1 MKSMLCSFLAL
12 AVFPSA
18 LLALSPLSPETDWA
32 QWRGPLYNGTS
43 PRANPPTTWSESQN
57 VKWKFKIPGFGSS
70 SPIVWKNQVFILTA
84 IPSGKKVE
92 PAPEAPAPEAP
103 QGGGGR
109 GRSEKPDESY
119 QFVVISVDR
128 ETGKLLWQKT
138 AKEMVPHEGHH
149 KDHGFA
155 SSSPVTD
162 GKHLYVSFGS
172 RGLFCYDLAG
182 NLKWDT
188 DLGDMQTRN
197 SFGEGSSPAL
207 YGNTLVVSWD
217 HEGEDFI
224 VALDKNTGKE
234 LWRQKR
240 DEPTNWSTPLIIKH
254 DGVEQVI
261 VSSTNRI
268 RSYELA
274 TGKVIWE
281 CGGMTTNVIPTPI
294 SDFGM
299 LYAISGF
306 RGAALLAIKLGGSGD
321 LTDKADAIAWRHA
334 KGTPYVPSAML
345 SGERY
350 YFYSGNMGVLSC
362 FNAKTGVPYYEAQRV
377 EGLMGGVYA
386 SPVAAAGRVYLVG
399 RDGKTVVIKDAD
411 TLEAIAT
418 NTLDDKFDAS
428 AAIAGKSLF
437 LRGHEYLYC
446 LEETN

>member
-1 MKSMLCSFLAL
+1 MKPIPFSLLLL
-12 AVFPSA
+12 AVLTISVSA
-18 LLALSPLSPETDWA
+18 KEPLPPQTDWA
-32 QWRGPLYNGTS
+32 QWRGPAFNGTA
-43 PRANPPTTWSESQN
+43 PGATPPATWSESQN

-92 PAPEAPAPEAP
+92 APTAPEPPEENQP
-103 QGGGGR
+103 GGR
-109 GRSEKPDESY
+109 RRSEKPDETY

-138 AKEMVPHEGHH
+138 AKEILPHEGHH

-162 GKHLYVSFGS
+162 GQHLYVSFGS
-172 RGLFCYDLAG
+172 RGLFCFDLAG
-182 NLKWDT
+182 NLKWEK

-207 YGNTLVVSWD
+207 HGNTLVINWD

-224 VALDKNTGKE
+224 VAMDKNSGKE

-268 RSYELA
+268 RSYELS

-294 SDFGM
+294 ADFGM
-299 LYAISGF
+299 VYALSGF
-306 RGAALLAIKLGGSGD
+306 RGAALLAIKLGGTGD
-321 LTDKADAIAWRHA
+321 LTDKPEAITWRHA
-334 KGTPYVPSAML
+334 KATPYVPSAVL
-345 SGERY
+345 SGERL
-350 YFYSGNMGVLSC
+350 YFFSGNMGILSC
-362 FNAKTGVPYYEAQRV
+362 FNAKTGQPYYEAQRIN
-377 EGLMGGVYA
+377 ELLGGVYA
-386 SPVAAAGRVYLVG
+386 SPVAAEGRVYLVG
-399 RDGKTVVIKDAD
+399 RDGKTVTIKDAD
-411 TLEAIAT
+411 QLEIIAT
-418 NTLDDKFDAS
+418 NVLDDKFDAS
-428 AAIAGKSLF
+428 AAISGKSLF
-437 LRGHEYLYC
+437 LRGHEHLYC
-446 LEETN
+446 IEESK

>member
-1 MKSMLCSFLAL
+1 MKPIFFLFLLL
-12 AVFPSA
+12 AVLANTISAKEPFPPQS
-18 LLALSPLSPETDWA
+18 DWA
-32 QWRGPLYNGTS
+32 QWRGPVFNGTA
-43 PRANPPTTWSESQN
+43 PGATPPATWSESQN

-92 PAPEAPAPEAP
+92 APVAPEP
-103 QGGGGR
+103 QSENQPDGR
-109 GRSEKPDESY
+109 RRSEKPDEAY
-119 QFVVISVDR
+119 QFVVISVAR

-162 GKHLYVSFGS
+162 GQHLYVSFGS
-172 RGLFCYDLAG
+172 RGLFCFDLAG
-182 NLKWDT
+182 NLKWEK

-207 YGNTLVVSWD
+207 YGNTLVINWD

-224 VALDKNTGKE
+224 VALDKSSGKE
-234 LWRQKR
+234 LWRQTR

-268 RSYELA
+268 RSYELS

-294 SDFGM
+294 ADFGM
-299 LYAISGF
+299 VYTLSGF
-306 RGAALLAIKLGGSGD
+306 RGAALLAIKLGGTGD
-321 LTDKADAIAWRHA
+321 LTDKPEAIAWRHA
-334 KGTPYVPSAML
+334 KATPYVPSAVL
-345 SGERY
+345 SGERL
-350 YFYSGNMGVLSC
+350 YFFSGNMGILSC
-362 FNAKTGVPYYEAQRV
+362 FNAKTGHPFYEAQRIN
-377 EGLMGGVYA
+377 ELMGGVYA
-386 SPVAAAGRVYLVG
+386 SPVAAEGRVYLVG
-399 RDGKTVVIKDAD
+399 RDGKTVTIKDAD
-411 TLEAIAT
+411 QLEIIAT
-418 NTLDDKFDAS
+418 NVLDDKFDAS

-437 LRGHEYLYC
+437 LRGHAHLYC
-446 LEETN
+446 LEESK

>member
-1 MKSMLCSFLAL
+1 MKYETHARHLLMAGLNPLPTAMKPIPFSLLLL
-12 AVFPSA
+12 AVLTISVSA
-18 LLALSPLSPETDWA
+18 KEPLPPQTDWA
-32 QWRGPLYNGTS
+32 QWRGPAFNGTA
-43 PRANPPTTWSESQN
+43 PGATPPATWSESQN

-84 IPSGKKVE
+84 IPSGKKIE
-92 PAPEAPAPEAP
+92 TPAAPEPPEENQP
-103 QGGGGR
+103 GGR
-109 GRSEKPDESY
+109 RRSEKPDEAY

-138 AKEMVPHEGHH
+138 AKEILPHEGHH

-162 GKHLYVSFGS
+162 GQHLYVSFGS
-172 RGLFCYDLAG
+172 RGLFCFDLAG
-182 NLKWDT
+182 NLKWEK

-207 YGNTLVVSWD
+207 HGNTLVINWD

-224 VALDKNTGKE
+224 VALDKNSGKE

-268 RSYELA
+268 RSYELS

-294 SDFGM
+294 ADFGM
-299 LYAISGF
+299 VYALSGF
-306 RGAALLAIKLGGSGD
+306 RGAALLAIKLGGTGD
-321 LTDKADAIAWRHA
+321 LTDKPEAITWRHA
-334 KGTPYVPSAML
+334 KPRLMFHL
-345 SGERY
+345 RFFRESGCIFSPAIWAFSPALTQKR
-350 YFYSGNMGVLSC
+350 
-362 FNAKTGVPYYEAQRV
+362 
-377 EGLMGGVYA
+377 A
-386 SPVAAAGRVYLVG
+386 SPITRHSGSTNCWVAFTHLQWRRMEGSISSGVMEKR
-399 RDGKTVVIKDAD
+399 
-411 TLEAIAT
+411 
-418 NTLDDKFDAS
+418 
-428 AAIAGKSLF
+428 
-437 LRGHEYLYC
+437 
-446 LEETN
+446 